1 MCACFARRAAWV
13 KPQRVFP
20 NRLLN
25 KGVCLGLGAGTASP
39 DPTARARLHYART
52 GPVIANILHASWGPR
67 RGLERGG
74 GHQRVARRGAP
85 RGWLVFTFLVAG
97 GLVPPHTPPPP
108 RAPHPSGV
116 GGVPRPCCS
125 PPLLSFP
132 LQVAALFS
140 VVWRLKVLVS
150 TTVPSCKGE

>member
-1 MCACFARRAAWV
+1 M
-13 KPQRVFP
+13 
-20 NRLLN
+20 L
-25 KGVCLGLGAGTASP
+25 AG
-39 DPTARARLHYART
+39 
-52 GPVIANILHASWGPR
+52 GQ
-67 RGLERGG
+67 GG
-74 GHQRVARRGAP
+74 GSKGGAATKGWRGEGAP

-97 GLVPPHTPPPP
+97 GLVPPPTPPPP
-108 RAPHPSGV
+108 RGPHPSGV